1 MESEGGS
8 GGLIPLGDFLTA
20 EEPVWVWDAAARRI
34 LWANPA
40 GRAFWGAASNEALR
54 VRVFDARNKAVLRMT
69 ALANDGGD
77 KREWVE
83 TLILGAAAGRQSVSC
98 HLQRLEVAGGHPG
111 LIVKALHGA
120 GSRDQ
125 KAAEPEP
132 VDAPPASRKEK
143 RAAKAD
149 RTALDAI
156 AARLKQGP
164 ATDRRAVSKLPT
176 AAAAAVEPNRAI
188 PSEATL
194 LTMRELCHELRNP
207 LSVIL
212 GFAERIGDIAP
223 PGRNQDRLRAYA
235 ADIMESAHLA
245 LAILGDFSMRILRPE
260 DGPPAPEPVDIAA
273 TVESC
278 LRLIAPLAK
287 QAGLKVLKSTGKRL
301 PPLLAGERVLKQ
313 ILLNVLM
320 NAVRHQKTGG
330 RIEVRARRRKDGAV
344 RLSIAD
350 DGKGMTKKE
359 IKSVMGAPRR
369 KAAAAPAP
377 GRSGLGLPLVRRLV
391 EGAGGTLAIE
401 SKRGR
406 GTTVEMLFPGL
417 AA

>member
-34 LWANPA
+34 LWANQA
-40 GRAFWGAASNEALR
+40 GRTFWGTASNEDLR
-54 VRVFDARNKAVLRMT
+54 VRTFDARNKAVLRMA

-83 TLILGAAAGRQSVSC
+83 TLILGAANGRQSVTC
-98 HLQRLEVAGGHPG
+98 HMQSLEVAGGHPG
-111 LIVKALHGA
+111 LIVKALQA
-120 GSRDQ
+120 ASSRDP
-125 KAAEPEP
+125 KAPEAEAAEILPR
-132 VDAPPASRKEK
+132 SRSEQ

-156 AARLKQGP
+156 AARLKRGP
-164 ATDRRAVSKLPT
+164 AKGKQARRAKAPVLAEPGNESRPET
-176 AAAAAVEPNRAI
+176 A
-188 PSEATL
+188 L
-194 LTMRELCHELRNP
+194 LTVRELCHELRNP

-212 GFAERIGDIAP
+212 GFAERISDIAP
-223 PGRNQDRLRAYA
+223 PGRNQERLRAYA

-245 LAILGDFSMRILRPE
+245 LAILGDFSMRVLRPE
-260 DGPPAPEPVDIAA
+260 ESLPPPEPVDIAA

-287 QAGLKVLKSTGKRL
+287 QAGLKVSKSTGKRL
-301 PPLLAGERVLKQ
+301 PPLPAGERVLKQ

-330 RIEVRARRRKDGAV
+330 RIEVTARKRKDGAV

-350 DGKGMTKKE
+350 DGRGMTKKE
-359 IKSVMGAPRR
+359 IKSVMTANRR
-369 KAAAAPAP
+369 KAPLVPAP
-377 GRSGLGLPLVRRLV
+377 GRSGLGLPLVKRLV
-391 EGAGGTLAIE
+391 ESAGGTLAID

-417 AA
+417 SA